1 METNTLE
8 LLILSRLVLYKEI
21 NPSFLSQAL
30 RILTQGQLTE
40 EESEQVWRKV
50 LEETDIDDDKK
61 LSSNE
66 FSHVINKSPDF
77 LTTFNIRIW
86 FQFKI

>member
-77 LTTFNIRIW
+77 LTTFNIRI
-86 FQFKI
+86 